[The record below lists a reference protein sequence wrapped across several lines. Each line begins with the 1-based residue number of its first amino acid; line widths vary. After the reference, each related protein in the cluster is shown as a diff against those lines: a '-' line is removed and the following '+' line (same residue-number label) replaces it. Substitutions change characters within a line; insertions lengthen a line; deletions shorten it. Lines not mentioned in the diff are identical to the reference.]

1 MKTIQRTKTLSF
13 LLVAA
18 ALLVLAAASQAQYM
32 MGGGGGGG
40 SGAIE
45 VLDATAGQTLQVRA
59 ISKTMSD
66 GQNLTFWVYCSGGM
80 MMGGG
85 CRLPGPIFEIG
96 VGQSADINLSLH
108 MAPMESSPYQGH
120 TIHLHGVDVSQAE
133 DGVPVVSGI
142 NIDQARRSETLLC
155 PHPAAVLLS
164 HLVYPLRAYGP
175 RRAVGTFLEPA
186 STEGKQALDEVFE
199 QTRAILSFSSD
210 QPREI
215 FSTQMAFNVIPGR
228 RGEHVAGQVAALVGG
243 EIEIYVQLLRCG
255 VFHSFGASVHL
266 TLTRDP
272 GEEAVRKALA
282 AHPGNDAS
290 PDPDLLGMIDA
301 AGRDEVLIGPV
312 EGVSGLPGTYRIW
325 AVMDNLT
332 CGAAVNALHILE
344 AVSGAVMVN

>member
-1 MKTIQRTKTLSF
+1 MSVVAIVHPTGFVGTEIRETLERRHDLWRELRLLSTHEDEIGILTEVAGSAVMVTKLEKGDLDGIDVAFFCGGIQETR
-13 LLVAA
+13 
-18 ALLVLAAASQAQYM
+18 ALLADRPAAMTAVILS
-32 MGGGGGGG
+32 
-40 SGAIE
+40 I
-45 VLDATAGQTLQVRA
+45 DA
-59 ISKTMSD
+59 
-66 GQNLTFWVYCSGGM
+66 N
-80 MMGGG
+80 
-85 CRLPGPIFEIG
+85 P
-96 VGQSADINLSLH
+96 
-108 MAPMESSPYQGH
+108 
-120 TIHLHGVDVSQAE
+120 E